1 MKTPIRWAGSK
12 KTLLPTLRKF
22 WINPEARYIEPF
34 CGSACLFF
42 DIEPKEAILND
53 INGELITTYRAL
65 RADPSRVVERLLR
78 FKRSESSYYRER
90 AISPSTLSDTEVAA
104 RFLFLN
110 RLCFNGIYRTNRAG
124 SFNVPFAKPKNAIVF
139 DLESFTQLG
148 SLLGRAT
155 LLNADFEDV
164 LKEANEG
171 DFVYLDPPYALSKR
185 RVFAEYHPDSFST
198 HDLERL
204 RACLV
209 DLDQRGAHFVISYA
223 DCPEGRLLVADWKS
237 KRVRTRRNV
246 AGFAGHRRDA
256 YEIMASNREWAR

>member
-1 MKTPIRWAGSK
+1 
-12 KTLLPTLRKF
+12 
-22 WINPEARYIEPF
+22 
-34 CGSACLFF
+34 
-42 DIEPKEAILND
+42 
-53 INGELITTYRAL
+53 
-65 RADPSRVVERLLR
+65 
-78 FKRSESSYYRER
+78 
-90 AISPSTLSDTEVAA
+90 LSDTEVAA

-124 SFNVPFAKPKNAIVF
+124 GFNVPFAKPKNAVVF
-139 DLESFTQLG
+139 DLEGFKQLG

-155 LLNADFEDV
+155 LLNADFEEV

-171 DFVYLDPPYALSKR
+171 DFVYLDPPYAVSKR
-185 RVFAEYHPDSFST
+185 RVFAEYHPESFST

-204 RACLV
+204 RASLV

-256 YEIMASNREWAR
+256 YEVMASNREWAR